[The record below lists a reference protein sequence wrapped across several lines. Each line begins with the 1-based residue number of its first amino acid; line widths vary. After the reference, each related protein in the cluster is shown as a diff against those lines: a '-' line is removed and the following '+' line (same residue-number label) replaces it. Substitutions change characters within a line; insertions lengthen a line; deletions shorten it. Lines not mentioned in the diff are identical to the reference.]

1 MLESERFVLASSRV
15 LEMRTCF
22 VVVVVVLVDGST
34 MCFSRVVLQFS
45 LSFFLLYLLSE
56 TARLVTLIM
65 RCETYASYLLFE
77 ILHFLLIGVL
87 IVVLSSFLYFFLS
100 ILLLLFILLT
110 FFTAFQTTSLYFSH
124 DELVN

>member
-87 IVVLSSFLYFFLS
+87 IVLSSFLNFFLS
-100 ILLLLFILLT
+100 ILLFLLLFILLT
-110 FFTAFQTTSLYFSH
+110 FFYCFPNYLALF
-124 DELVN
+124 